1 MTSMPNISAALADFV
16 ATTKFEQLPASTVT
30 ATKRAVLDAFGVSM
44 AATTLGEGVQAFTDL
59 AISQGTGPCIVFGCD
74 KRTSPVLAALA
85 NGALAH
91 ALDFED
97 AHDGALVHPNAATI
111 PAALAAAQAMG
122 TVDGKQL
129 IAAIAIGCDIVCR
142 MGLALR
148 VSLDDFGWYP
158 PPILGA
164 FGATAAAASIYGL
177 TPRQVLDAFSLT
189 LCQATCSAEI
199 KYSPNSV
206 IRAVRDGF
214 AAKTGV
220 LSVEL
225 ARRNVSGFDAP
236 FEGKA
241 GFFALFAR
249 GQYEPQDLVREL
261 GQRFEIDNL
270 SFKPWPTC
278 RGTHVYIEAA
288 LKIAKDQGLGVD
300 DIAAIHTTG
309 SRINRMLAEPLERKR
324 APATA
329 IDAKFS
335 IPFSVATALRHGD
348 VRLDHF
354 RADALADAETLAI
367 ASRIDFSVSPTDS
380 GKPIDMTRG
389 TLTLTTRDGRTFSVE
404 GDNPLGHPKRPL
416 SDTALLDKFLLCAK
430 HYARP
435 MAHDTSQRVATH
447 ILDLQHP
454 DSLQSLL
461 RLL

>member
-1 MTSMPNISAALADFV
+1 MNSPLTLSAQLANFV
-16 ATTKFEQLPASTVT
+16 ALTKFDALPETTVT
-30 ATKRAVLDAFGVSM
+30 ATKRALLDGIGVSM
-44 AATTLGEGVQAFTDL
+44 AATTLGEGVQAFVHL
-59 AISQGTGPCIVFGCD
+59 AESQGRGDCTILGREGS
-74 KRTSPVLAALA
+74 TSAVLAALA
-85 NGALAH
+85 NGAMAH

-111 PAALAAAQAMG
+111 PAAFAAAQAMG
-122 TVDGKQL
+122 HVNGKRL
-129 IAAIAIGCDIVCR
+129 ITAVAVGCEVVCR

-148 VSLDDFGWYP
+148 VPLDDFGWYP

-164 FGATAAAASIYGL
+164 FGATAAAASLLNL

-199 KYSPNSV
+199 KYSPDSV

-220 LSVEL
+220 LSAEL
-225 ARRNVSGFDAP
+225 ARHSVTGFDQP

-249 GQYEPQDLVREL
+249 GQYEPNEL
-261 GQRFEIDNL
+261 LNGLGKRFEIDNL

-288 LKIAKDQGLGVD
+288 LSIVKEHQLRSA
-300 DIAAIHTTG
+300 DIASIHTTG
-309 SRINRMLAEPLERKR
+309 SRINRMLAEPLARKR

-335 IPFSVATALRHGD
+335 IPFAVATAIRHRD

-354 RADALADAETLAI
+354 LPAALIDPETLAL
-367 ASRIDFSVSPTDS
+367 ASRIDFDVSQTDT
-380 GKPIDMTRG
+380 GQAIDMTRG
-389 TLTLTTRDGRTFSVE
+389 HLSLTTRDGRTFAID
-404 GDNPLGHPKRPL
+404 GDQPLGHPLRRL
-416 SDTALLDKFLLCAK
+416 SDEALLDKFVSCAK
-430 HYARP
+430 HYALP
-435 MAHDTSQRVATH
+435 TNDVAARALADR
-447 ILDLQHP
+447 ILNLQAL
-454 DSLQSLL
+454 DSVQTLL
-461 RLL
+461 RLP